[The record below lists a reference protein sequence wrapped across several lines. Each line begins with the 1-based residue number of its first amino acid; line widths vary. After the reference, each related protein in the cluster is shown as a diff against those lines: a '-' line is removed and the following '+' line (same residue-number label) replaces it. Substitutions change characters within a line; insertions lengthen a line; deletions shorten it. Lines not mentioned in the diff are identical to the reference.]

1 LELSVNF
8 KTLRDRFFAWW
19 GGYEF
24 KAKPKAPPPAVHV
37 DEDEG
42 EDIPAPSELTEW
54 TPQRI
59 RALQMIFGPGEDSPA
74 ASERCKQM
82 IVPLGLNAQMSV
94 VEIGCKLGAGLR
106 VVAGSGG
113 AWIDG
118 VEAEECFIDISK
130 QLIARDGLQ
139 KKAVPMHTDLADER
153 IQKHRRDVI
162 ISRESLHRF
171 DDRKKVLEEAHDLL
185 KPQGQMVFTDFVM
198 DPMMDETDLDAWL
211 KLHLTRPNLVQLEEL
226 RSELI
231 DVGFDVHV
239 ARDESAEYCTT
250 IVNELLRFAKN
261 LKRTPTPKKMNNWVM
276 MEVEYWARTLTA
288 LESGAL
294 QLARFHVMKTFDD
307 PFA

>member
-1 LELSVNF
+1 ML
-8 KTLRDRFFAWW
+8 
-19 GGYEF
+19 
-24 KAKPKAPPPAVHV
+24 V
-37 DEDEG
+37 DDDDDEV
-42 EDIPAPSELTEW
+42 IPEPSGRAEW

-74 ASERCKQM
+74 ATERCKLM
-82 IVPLGLNAQMSV
+82 ITPLGMNAQMSV
-94 VEIGCKLGAGLR
+94 VEIGSKLGSGLR
-106 VVAGSGG
+106 AVAGGKNG

-118 VEAEECFIDISK
+118 VEAEECFIGVSK
-130 QLIARDGLQ
+130 QLIAQDGLQ

-185 KPQGQMVFTDFVM
+185 KPQGQMVFTDFVI
-198 DPMMDETDLDAWL
+198 DPMMDETDLEAWFA
-211 KLHLTRPNLVQLEEL
+211 LHLNRPTLVQLEEL

-239 ARDESAEYCTT
+239 ARDESTEFSTV
-250 IVNELLRFAKN
+250 IVNELLRFANN

-276 MEVEYWARTLTA
+276 TEVEYWARTLSA

-294 QLARFHVMKTFDD
+294 QLARFHVIKTFDD